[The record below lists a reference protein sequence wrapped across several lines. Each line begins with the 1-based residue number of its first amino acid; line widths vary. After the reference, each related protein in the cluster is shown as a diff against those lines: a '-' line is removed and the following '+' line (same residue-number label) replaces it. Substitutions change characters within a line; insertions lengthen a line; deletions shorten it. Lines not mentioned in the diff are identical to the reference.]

1 MSIAEEIITIED
13 LSEPYYTIAQELGI
27 EAAFSIA
34 KMFGG
39 AQVYFPT
46 LEKHC
51 NSKLRDSII
60 EEFDG
65 YNFRELAK
73 KYGYTER
80 WIREIVKDTIKKE
93 RNRPHADQISF
104 ECVK

>member
-1 MSIAEEIITIED
+1 MGIEEIITIDD

-27 EAAFSIA
+27 EVAFAIA
-34 KMFGG
+34 KLFGG
-39 AQVYFPT
+39 AQIYFPT

-51 NSKLRDSII
+51 NIKLRDSII

-65 YNFRELAK
+65 YNFRELSQ

-80 WIREIVKDTIKKE
+80 WIREIVKENVKKE
-93 RNRPHADQISF
+93 RNRPHEDQMSF
-104 ECVK
+104 ELLK